1 MTAGEG
7 VKSAVVKEADA
18 TDRLM
23 AKHGAV
29 TTMRLLGYAYK
40 LDTEGEE
47 WLREHISRQQ
57 LNHVRDRFAEAG
69 VPFQRGA
76 IEWPRLGQVVV
87 RAAAYRDA
95 VRAKNAARKATHASQ
110 RAAKRPR
117 PA

>member
-1 MTAGEG
+1 M
-7 VKSAVVKEADA
+7 A
-18 TDRLM
+18 T
-23 AKHGAV
+23 HGAV

-76 IEWPRLGQVVV
+76 IEWPRLGQAAK
-87 RAAAYRDA
+87 RLAAYRDD
-95 VRAKNAARKATHASQ
+95 VRAKGAVRKSA
-110 RAAKRPR
+110 RAAQRSARGPR